1 MDEFLKELADLMER
15 HEVTILRSAVDG
27 DIVVS
32 MLKQESRELR
42 EEVFSADLDATSIRR
57 GWHQSVTEGYRA
69 G

>member
-1 MDEFLKELADLMER
+1 MNEFLRELAELMEK

-32 MLKQESRELR
+32 MLKQSTGELH

-57 GWHQSVTEGYRA
+57 GWHSTVTA
-69 G
+69 N